1 MKVKERCSTHLISSR
16 DPLWIPYQLRVAR
29 LGVSE
34 QPVVRCLEK
43 ASSRQPPVDPSST
56 STLDLCWMLPSASVL
71 ACRREERVQ
80 KAVSVDHH
88 GPGDARLSAVL
99 NPLSGVRCD
108 YVPLC
113 SASGTLHSYLS
124 HALWVREG
132 CSALARWT
140 AATTSG
146 DGGEERLRLCTACV

>member
-29 LGVSE
+29 LEVSE
-34 QPVVRCLEK
+34 QPAVRCLEK

-71 ACRREERVQ
+71 ACRRKERVQ

-88 GPGDARLSAVL
+88 GPGDARLSGVL
-99 NPLSGVRCD
+99 NPLSQTECD
-108 YVPLC
+108 YVNAVTSPA
-113 SASGTLHSYLS
+113 ASPAGDRT
-124 HALWVREG
+124 VG
-132 CSALARWT
+132 G
-140 AATTSG
+140 AAADVVT
-146 DGGEERLRLCTACV
+146 VNIP